1 VSPKGRPEGEHRSA
15 QHEGSPVSRATITV
29 TVASVAAGLEE
40 LVRVELPVGAT
51 AAEAVVA
58 AGLGGRLRRASAL
71 ALAIHGR
78 LAQPDTPLADGDR
91 VELCRPLVVTPADA
105 RRARAGAR
113 ARRPADLP
121 GAGK

>member
-1 VSPKGRPEGEHRSA
+1 M
-15 QHEGSPVSRATITV
+15 SRATIAV

-58 AGLGGRLRRASAL
+58 AGLGARLRPAFDL
-71 ALAIHGR
+71 ALAVRGR
-78 LAQPDTPLADGDR
+78 HAQPDTPLADGDR
-91 VELCRPLVVTPADA
+91 VELCRPLVATPADA

-121 GAGK
+121 GTGK